1 MSILKKT
8 DFKLLSPSKNL
19 KSNYWLNTILVS
31 NKKIKEKII
40 SLSKTKNFNI
50 RPIWRPIHLHQH
62 FKKYQKMNLDSTMYI
77 YERALSLPSSVFLSK
92 KLK

>member
-1 MSILKKT
+1 M
-8 DFKLLSPSKNL
+8 LLPSKNL

-40 SLSKTKNFNI
+40 YLSKNKNFNV
-50 RPIWRPIHLHQH
+50 RPIWKPIHLHNH
-62 FKKYQKMNLDSTMYI
+62 FKKCQKMNLDNTMFI
-77 YERALSLPSSVFLSK
+77 YDRALSLPSSVFLSE